1 MPFFVSDSDWPAPIQ
16 LWFAGPA
23 LQAEYDP
30 QALTAGDRARE
41 AARLAGRN
49 AHEWRVSRALQRRLV
64 IPYRCS
70 NLSHSDGHALWAAS
84 SIHAQIGVDLERMK
98 SVDELALA
106 ELVADEQEL
115 ALLRSLQGQSRTRLF
130 YRLWTLKEALV
141 KAAGGD
147 FPADMFK
154 VGIRRDSVCATVSAG
169 PAVPRPAGLPD
180 DVDQSLP
187 GEQADRQN
195 ARPAPAGRWQ
205 LAGLGNGPWCGLS
218 AMIDDD
224 WMMAVV
230 WPGQGLPGKL
240 DAARLVGA
248 AQHDPVMAGIVAR
261 QAVPGGARPLTLAQ
275 AVSFCPGSLLS
286 P

>member
-1 MPFFVSDSDWPAPIQ
+1 MPFFVSDSDLPAPIQ

-30 QALTAGDRARE
+30 QTLTAGDRARE

-49 AHEWRVSRALQRRLV
+49 AHEWRVSRALQRRLL
-64 IPYRCS
+64 IPYRSS

-84 SIHAQIGVDLERMK
+84 SIHEQIGVDLERMK
-98 SVDELALA
+98 PVDELALA
-106 ELVADEQEL
+106 ELVSEEHEL

-154 VGIRRDSVCATVSAG
+154 VGIRRGSVGATESAG
-169 PAVPRPAGLPD
+169 AAASRLAGLPD
-180 DVDQSLP
+180 DVDQDLP
-187 GEQADRQN
+187 GW
-195 ARPAPAGRWQ
+195 PAGRPNVTPTPVGGWQ

-224 WMMAVV
+224 FMMALV
-230 WPGQGLPGKL
+230 WPGQGLAGKQ
-240 DAARLVGA
+240 DAAPLA
-248 AQHDPVMAGIVAR
+248 STTQHDSVPAGIVAR
-261 QAVPGGARPLTLAQ
+261 QAVPGDARPLTLAQ
-275 AVSFCPGSLLS
+275 AVCFCPES
-286 P
+286 PLTA

>member
-1 MPFFVSDSDWPAPIQ
+1 MPFFVSDSSAPIQ

-30 QALTAGDRARE
+30 QALTADDRVRE

-49 AHEWRVSRALQRRLV
+49 AHEWRVSRALRRRLS
-64 IPYRCS
+64 IPYRAS

-106 ELVADEQEL
+106 ELVSDEQEL
-115 ALLRSLQGQSRTRLF
+115 ALLRCLQGQSRTRFF

-154 VGIRRDSVCATVSAG
+154 VGIRRGSMCRAG
-169 PAVPRPAGLPD
+169 RSGVTASRLASLPD
-180 DVDQSLP
+180 DVDQALLGWQP
-187 GEQADRQN
+187 DRQN
-195 ARPAPAGRWQ
+195 ATPRPVGRWK

-230 WPGQGLPGKL
+230 WPGQDLSGQQ
-240 DAARLVGA
+240 DAALRAGNAQYDLVR
-248 AQHDPVMAGIVAR
+248 AGIVAR
-261 QAVPGGARPLTLAQ
+261 QAVPGDARPLTLAQ
-275 AVSFCPGSLLS
+275 AVCFCPESPLS